1 MDWATVASW
10 VAILL
15 TLIGALFGG
24 GVLYGRLGKALERGD
39 EHDKD
44 LEELRK
50 WREDIRVTLATE
62 FVRKSE
68 MKDEIR
74 SAIAPVRRLANA
86 THEIVVA
93 IAEKL
98 NVPHPPIMLPEDHG
112 EGR

>member
-1 MDWATVASW
+1 MDLATVAAW
-10 VAILL
+10 VGIAL
-15 TLIGALFGG
+15 TVAGALIGG
-24 GVLYGRLGKALERGD
+24 GVLYGRVGKAIERTD
-39 EHDKD
+39 EHDED
-44 LEELRK
+44 LEEIRK
-50 WREDIRVTLATE
+50 WREELRVTMATE
-62 FVRKSE
+62 FVRKTE

-98 NVPHPPIMLPEDHG
+98 NVPHPAMTLPDDHG